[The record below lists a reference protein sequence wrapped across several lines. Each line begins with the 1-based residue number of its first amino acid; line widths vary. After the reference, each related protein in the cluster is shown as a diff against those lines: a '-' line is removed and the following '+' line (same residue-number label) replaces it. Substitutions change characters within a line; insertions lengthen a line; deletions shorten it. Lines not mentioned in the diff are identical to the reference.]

1 MRDKNSN
8 KEQISDKEFWD
19 NNLERKLAST
29 SYRNDF
35 IQESGVWEIILVI
48 ALACCDFMMFKQLFE
63 SVIYDNV
70 IILIVGIVGILVA
83 FDGAPIYIGMEM
95 KKKSQGFRA
104 RKETII
110 GGLLA
115 VCIGLGIY
123 VMLRFSTKD
132 ASFRDFSSVQSIF
145 DSAVENYNASP
156 YAFQLALSY
165 AFLPVATSLMSFI
178 VSFTASN
185 PLKTRLRKLDGEIAG
200 LNEEIERLNTMQV
213 EFEEREHL
221 YDRLLDMDD
230 ERLRLSKQ
238 SAYENAYYFGDYVR
252 ERLKEHLA
260 DPTSTN
266 ILSKDNKERMEMLLE
281 KQGEG

>member
-1 MRDKNSN
+1 MRDKNRA
-8 KEQISDKEFWD
+8 KEQKRDKEFWD

-35 IQESGVWEIILVI
+35 IQENSLWEVILVI
-48 ALACCDFMMFKQLFE
+48 MLACCDFMMFKQLYE
-63 SVIYDNV
+63 SVVYDN
-70 IILIVGIVGILVA
+70 IITLIVGIAGTLVA

-95 KKKSQGFRA
+95 KKKSQGFRPM
-104 RKETII
+104 KEVII

-115 VCIGLGIY
+115 LCIGLYVY
-123 VMLRFSTKD
+123 VMLRFSTREM
-132 ASFRDFSSVQSIF
+132 SFRDYSSVQSIF
-145 DSAVENYNASP
+145 DSAVENYNTSP
-156 YAFQLALSY
+156 YAFQLAVSY
-165 AFLPVATSLMSFI
+165 ALLPIATSLMSFI

-200 LNEEIERLNTMQV
+200 LNEELERLNTMQD
-213 EFEEREHL
+213 EFEDRDHL
-221 YDRLLDMDD
+221 YDRLVDMDD

-238 SAYENAYYFGDYVR
+238 SAYEDAYYFDDYVR

-266 ILSKDNKERMEMLLE
+266 ILSKDNKEGMELLLE
-281 KQGEG
+281 KSGE